1 MHLICL
7 LSSHFISSYFQTK
20 IVISA
25 IPDATRN
32 IVSQFHEYTLRRILE
47 KAFFSNMIRFRRTAT
62 DAYLEVSSSVTKG
75 DLTQVMLT
83 KKIVT
88 ELFSYAGS
96 VSL

>member
-1 MHLICL
+1 
-7 LSSHFISSYFQTK
+7 
-20 IVISA
+20 
-25 IPDATRN
+25 
-32 IVSQFHEYTLRRILE
+32 
-47 KAFFSNMIRFRRTAT
+47 MIRFRRAAT

-88 ELFSYAGS
+88 ELFSDTGS

>member
-20 IVISA
+20 IVTSA

-32 IVSQFHEYTLRRILE
+32 IVSQFHGTYI
-47 KAFFSNMIRFRRTAT
+47 KKDIGKGVFSNMIRFRRAAT

>member
-1 MHLICL
+1 MR
-7 LSSHFISSYFQTK
+7 YQTQLG
-20 IVISA
+20 ILY
-25 IPDATRN
+25 RN
-32 IVSQFHEYTLRRILE
+32 FMNIHQEGYWKRR
-47 KAFFSNMIRFRRTAT
+47 FSNMIRFRRAAT

-88 ELFSYAGS
+88 ELFSDAGS